1 MVLGLSV
8 DSQFSHKAWLDVP
21 RSQGG
26 LGGLKYPLVSDLTK
40 KISQEYGVLLEGGIA
55 LRGLFLIDKAGVV
68 RHITINDLPIGRS
81 VDEVIRTLDA
91 LQHVEQHGEVCPANW
106 NKGKD
111 AINPKKAG
119 EYFEKVNK

>member
-1 MVLGLSV
+1 VVLGLSV
-8 DSQFSHKAWLDVP
+8 DSQFSHLAWLNTP
-21 RSQGG
+21 RAKGG

-40 KISQEYGVLLEGGIA
+40 KISADYGLLLDGGIA

-106 NKGKD
+106 AKGKD

>member
-8 DSQFSHKAWLDVP
+8 DSHFSHLNWLGVP
-21 RSQGG
+21 RKQGG

-40 KISQEYGVLLEGGIA
+40 KISTEYGVLLDDGIA
-55 LRGLFLIDKAGVV
+55 LRGLFLIDKEGVV

-81 VDEVIRTLDA
+81 VDEVLRTLDA

-106 NKGKD
+106 AKGKD
-111 AINPKKAG
+111 AINPKKAN
-119 EYFEKVNK
+119 EYFEKANK

>member
-8 DSQFSHKAWLDVP
+8 DSQFSHKAWLEVP
-21 RSQGG
+21 RKQGG

-40 KISQEYGVLLEGGIA
+40 KISADYGVLLDDGIA

-81 VDEVIRTLDA
+81 VDEVLRTLDA

-106 NKGKD
+106 SKGKD

-119 EYFEKVNK
+119 EFFEKANK